1 MDGIRAGYI
10 DIGVRINRSEYLK
23 EYRALQ
29 ELIKRTPLRPDV
41 ELNKLHEFNRVIAI
55 KDKDWTG
62 LVRRVQQ
69 NPLKPTY
76 DGSSVAL
83 AKADLEGLRQS
94 ISKEIKGLVSI
105 NSRSLDETSAKIMGV
120 QKQLASLKQSAV
132 NAQINTKISHV
143 VEGDKAARQIESAFT
158 RSNGLLEK
166 SIAKAFKQSFKA
178 GSGGGLLGRAIKAP
192 FALPAAVA
200 RNAFVGASEELGR
213 KVTRG
218 ISAPVDKALGN
229 LGLQIEKYSVQRANE
244 YAVAISKLLGFKN
257 TREARGAVEEISKN
271 LDVLYSPR
279 KQAQVIRTAEKRVSS
294 AAQDAAT
301 KKEKFFTALTKEYQV
316 EVDKISNAFWETLG
330 RATQPGRKVAGI
342 GLRINKDVQIA
353 KQSQRIDDFA
363 SQIKVNPH
371 ILEKAK
377 QTGNLTVLAPGLQG
391 MEGQGGLAISA
402 MLRQFTPNAAT
413 VISPNYDMDAKNP
426 RYRRLQKLYNR
437 TVGRVL
443 PMDIETPLSRE
454 TAKIGRL
461 GTGGVKSLENQLLGS
476 NDALRHAATAKAYQ
490 NAGFDGNVNFFG
502 YSAGVADAQEATRI
516 LQKTG
521 TTNVKGF
528 GVGGVV
534 TGLGLRPMPS
544 FTQVQGGRDWTS
556 LSARGDVSLFEDL
569 DKFGDMGAALGR
581 ILSVFP
587 KGLLKTAAP
596 GAQPGTVFYP
606 NAGAGHKLASY
617 LADPSTQGVLD
628 RERGYAPNRSFI
640 GMRGAAALQAEKDL
654 RAGYTAGLFPDMSA
668 KNYKSAFY
676 GRSAYEPLIKTAQ
689 RNKKLS
695 VGRTT
700 EEYGLVLQQ
709 LNAVQSAI
717 NTGDLEEIATGVE
730 KAWSLSQDRAR
741 LYQERTIITP
751 PYSVISKPAEV
762 PYTDFQPKNYQVLQP
777 ESMLPQYYEPPKG
790 ALEKAQEMAL
800 PLVEFA
806 TNAKE
811 TAMAV
816 IELGK
821 GAREAHDQFVAIV
834 RGVEDVLTLGQAK
847 KVRGALGDRL
857 KNNWGVELTPYR
869 PVAEQEQG
877 GLINTIGNA
886 ARGVYGGLDKAENLA
901 FDALGMFVPRPLVT
915 GAKKAIQIGGVFAGA
930 NTLVPGIGGAI
941 LGAGGALGTAA
952 GTGIGGALAGG
963 LTASLPGWAAGAL
976 GTGITGT
983 LGTIGGA
990 VGAGGAAL
998 LAGNGALN
1006 IAGKV
1011 ADTVLPGDSAGKA
1024 GGSIVETIYAQIV
1037 EGISQKA
1044 KQLKGTKSQAL
1055 EGLPTFNA
1063 LPGVTPGGFVNRFG
1077 RFRSETAA
1085 QKRELEELRGLTV
1098 TKVSGHQKIQPGVNQ
1113 NIEQYIKNLSEAIV
1127 QAKKLKVYTDEQ
1139 KKVLNRDIGALNR
1152 STPGF
1157 DANAARGQVGA
1168 IGKAGVKGEDFL
1180 RLVKAQLSPEKVG
1193 EFIRQGIEQGASPAA
1208 MMEAGA
1214 MLAKAYHVAFADELE
1229 IRSPSRRFIRYM
1241 GNVLEAIRGVDTKKV
1256 TDVGKD
1262 LGEKLGDGFRNS
1274 VDEIGDVAKQVDL
1287 VGLLTRSLRVG
1298 GGGVGGFIEGLLD
1311 IPDIGKTLQG
1321 GLLTGG
1327 TLAVGAIALPQ
1338 VVALGNAFANVAEQQ
1353 NVITRG
1359 LRAVV
1364 GSGAEEYYD
1373 RLAKQANELGVS
1385 LQASASAAVGVEASF
1400 RNTSLEGQG
1409 LSVLEGFQTSIR
1421 DFGLGDQQQES
1432 VFYGISK
1439 AARQGKLQLDEF
1451 NLVVENLPGALQA
1464 LADSYGVSTAQIY
1477 QMITA
1482 GQILSEDALP
1492 RLSQQLKSQSGLSG
1506 AGDSATAS
1514 FTRLSN
1520 QLQIVQAG
1528 LGELPLVI
1536 KKFGADVLVKGLEMI
1551 NAEGSIL
1558 GTVLKTVTLGLAAGL
1573 VVATG
1578 AAAVSLAKLVLGIGA
1593 VKAGLVA
1600 LGAATPVLAGLTV
1613 VITAGALAWQSYQ
1626 RAMDAIKPPA
1636 ALLETENRLDRLAKK
1651 LKELRGEAGPQEEKN
1666 FLTGVTNFLSF
1677 GFDGDPTKN
1686 KVISRDI
1693 ANNKDRVRAQKLE
1706 TTTDTTLQDF
1716 ADAWYE
1722 VSLGI
1727 EEAKKSTEERK
1738 EIEAQILMLRTKQAS
1753 ATNKGDADEARELL
1767 KRITELQASQNE
1779 LSNGSSLGAITG
1791 GLSQTIED
1799 LEKAEKDVFQ
1809 RVIDGGPQERKVA
1822 AKASNELLDALDTA
1836 KELQKTLTEIT
1847 KQEPTNF
1854 KKINFELTSA
1864 LSQIDALRSK
1874 QERQSS
1880 QQRASTIAG
1889 AGIGTVAE
1897 QGLSRDLARQGI
1909 SDLKKQQQLDQKALA
1924 EIEKNLEKIDPK
1936 DLQLFTQILLDLGK
1950 DLDTA
1955 SGQDIQNGIE
1965 ELSKQ
1970 NKALPDDAIKILGQA
1985 GGRSEI
1991 RQRINQAS
1999 EQIAQSERDLGR
2011 SALDIAN
2018 AQTDYLR
2025 QVAAT
2030 NREIALSIQNNER
2043 QLKRQFED
2051 IYAANKA
2058 LAAEISVINRGYK
2071 LKNAIRASAGTFA
2084 STLETQ
2090 IVEFFQLL
2098 TNSTKNALDTASANR
2113 ALQRS
2118 LEDLTLGQDEFE
2130 RGIYTQQLGLAD
2142 AQAER
2147 AGVAKSKPISLVD
2160 FAYALKDA
2168 GFTIKEHEQFG
2179 GVSNIHRG
2187 PDHYNDN
2194 AIDITDWRSS
2204 ADFDGGV
2211 SSAIALGRA
2220 LNPFEGSGVGQV
2232 IDPSEDPGGHPDHV
2246 HLAGIDGMINITAE
2260 MAKRLQALGVNLGV
2274 DTSSSGAGASA
2285 ETRYGHK
2292 RFQEA
2297 SRSELEFVN
2306 RGGHGLDNYLQPEA
2320 AQAVKMLIAD
2330 AARQGITLGVGDAH
2344 RTISEQEQLFQS
2356 RGGDAQ
2362 AARSTA
2368 PGGFSEHHTGFVVDF
2383 VDSQGQLIKAG
2394 TPAYDFLVGQAS
2406 KAGFEQSF
2414 KGQGSVVEEPWHWRF
2429 AGSSRAQQALGLSG
2443 GNAVP
2448 AQRPGISI
2456 DALREAIIGKESSGN
2471 STIQN
2476 RDTGVAGLGQ
2486 VLPENIGPWT
2496 REALGRSLSLD
2507 EFLGDTQAQIKTINF
2522 KLNEYLGQA
2531 LGESGGNMDEAI
2543 RRVASKWYSGQ
2554 SDLFDST
2561 RPQGEYPSISAY
2573 TTDILSRYRA
2583 NPRAGQ
2589 SLTGVSTG
2597 FEFQG
2602 VDTTR
2607 QQAAISRMT
2616 RGQQQLNIARENAL
2630 RLTADEDARRA
2641 LENLNLASVQQRQQR
2656 RAQRDTQSQATDLR
2670 VLQRFPQSSIVG
2682 GLAQRQ
2688 QAVNQ
2693 RGNEARDL
2701 QSEQELLKRD
2711 YEELGRVI
2719 DTLNDKQSKVPDHL
2733 RAGFSEATEA
2743 IMHVREETQKLI
2755 AENDEALKSIA
2766 GTDTVR
2772 VVDQAL
2778 QRSFDQQIQTV
2789 KGSFAGIQGLLT
2801 DLDPSGRSQL
2811 EQELQAISQQFS
2823 QQRYQSEIQRIDLM
2837 EDIAALR
2844 TWADLQ
2850 EQVDPVFAQ
2859 KLRDEAI
2866 RLEEAAMDLKNA
2878 SDLLTPEAEGQLLSA
2893 RRLQGNFEQTRRRQ
2907 EIPDQIAGIE
2917 NEILRASTGTFN
2929 NRFNPGRQ
2937 ALDNVYADVRQR
2949 DLEFERRREELEQE
2963 IARLNILKN
2972 PLNEIETEDS
2982 ISNINELIGALRR
2995 QKDLLNEISR
3005 ESLPNLGNQAVEA
3018 ISTAGGGAVRS
3029 FTDELERS
3037 GNVFKAL
3044 GRAAD
3049 DFIQNLSSA
3058 VINELSQKA
3067 TQGLFGLLN
3076 GGRKQNGG
3084 DLFGS
3089 LLGLG
3094 TQALGVFGGSPGLVV
3109 PSGFNALY
3117 NGGMVKNYTHG
3128 GTVEGLGY
3136 SMIAAMKREK
3146 RMSGRTPVPLVANDG
3161 EGILSVKGMRALG
3174 GEPMLNM
3181 LNKGSFKIPTFD
3193 LGGAVSPPSFS
3204 SSAPVRSQRNEAEND
3219 RPLEVR
3225 TTVINNV
3232 EYATKSDLVAA
3243 TQQAAQMGERRA
3255 FNKLRGSV
3263 NARRSVGL

>member
-1 MDGIRAGYI
+1 MGGIRAGYI

-55 KDKDWTG
+55 KDKDWVG
-62 LVRRVQQ
+62 LVRKVQQ
-69 NPLKPTY
+69 NPLKPQY

-83 AKADLEGLRQS
+83 AKSDLEGLRQS
-94 ISKEIKGLVSI
+94 ISKEIKGFVNI

-143 VEGDKAARQIESAFT
+143 IEGDKAARQIESAFT
-158 RSNGLLEK
+158 KSSGLLEK
-166 SIAKAFKQSFKA
+166 SIEKAFKQSFKA

-244 YAVAISKLLGFKN
+244 YAVSISKLLGFKN
-257 TREARGAVEEISKN
+257 TREARGAVEEISKS
-271 LDVLYSPR
+271 LDMLYSPR
-279 KQAQVIRTAEKRVSS
+279 KQAQFIRTAEKRVSN
-294 AAQDAAT
+294 AAQNAAT

-316 EVDKISNAFWETLG
+316 EVDKVSNAFWATLG
-330 RATQPGRKVAGI
+330 RATQPGRSTLSV
-342 GLRINKDVQIA
+342 GLRINKDIQIA
-353 KQSQRIDDFA
+353 KQAQRLNEFA
-363 SQIKVNPH
+363 SQVKVDPQTLKRAN
-371 ILEKAK
+371 E
-377 QTGNLTVLAPGLQG
+377 TGNLTVIAPGLHG
-391 MEGQGGLAISA
+391 MNAQGGSVIEP

-413 VISPNYDMDAKNP
+413 VISPNYDMDSDNP
-426 RYRRLQKLYNR
+426 RFRRLQKLYDR
-437 TVGRVL
+437 TAGRVI
-443 PMDIETPLSRE
+443 PADIESPLQCI
-454 TAKIGRL
+454 AKQTDRFGR
-461 GTGGVKSLENQLLGS
+461 GGLKSFENQLLGS

-490 NAGFDGNVNFFG
+490 NAGFEGNVNFFG
-502 YSAGVADAQEATRI
+502 YSAGVADAQEAVRI
-516 LQKTG
+516 SQKAG
-521 TTNVKGF
+521 TNARGI
-528 GVGGVV
+528 GVGGIV
-534 TGLGLRPMPS
+534 TGMGLRPTPS

-556 LSARGDVSLFEDL
+556 LSTRGEFDVLFDNMAKADDL
-569 DKFGDMGAALGR
+569 GKALNGL
-581 ILSVFP
+581 IGGIP
-587 KGLLKTAAP
+587 TPLLKSAAP
-596 GAQPGTVFYP
+596 RAQKGTIFSP
-606 NAGAGHKLASY
+606 TAGTGHGLQAY
-617 LADPSTQGVLD
+617 LADPAFQRILD
-628 RERGYAPNRSFI
+628 PQRGYTPNRSFLGI
-640 GMRGAAALQAEKDL
+640 RGAAALQSEKDL
-654 RAGYTAGLFPDMSA
+654 RSGFTNELFPDVPASSYKAVFQGSGAYEDLIKSA
-668 KNYKSAFY
+668 K
-676 GRSAYEPLIKTAQ
+676 

-695 VGRTT
+695 VGRST
-700 EEYGLVLQQ
+700 EEYEVVLEQ
-709 LNAVQSAI
+709 LQTVQNALI
-717 NTGDLEEIATGVE
+717 DGDTDGIAAAVV
-730 KAWSLSQDRAR
+730 KARTLGKDRDR
-741 LYQERTIITP
+741 LYQKQSIVTP
-751 PYSVISKPAEV
+751 PYSVISKPEWV
-762 PYTDFQPKNYQVLQP
+762 PVTNFQPKNYQVLQP

-790 ALEKAQEMAL
+790 VIEKAQEMAL

-806 TNAKE
+806 VSTKE

-857 KNNWGVELTPYR
+857 KNNWGVEVTPYR
-869 PVAEQEQG
+869 PVAGQKQG
-877 GLINTIGNA
+877 GLGNTIGNA

-901 FDALGMFVPRPLVT
+901 FDALGMFVPRPLVS

-930 NTLVPGIGGAI
+930 NALVPGIGGAI

-1024 GGSIVETIYAQIV
+1024 GGTVVETVYAQIV
-1037 EGISQKA
+1037 QSVSQKA

-1055 EGLPTFNA
+1055 EGLPTPKS
-1063 LPGVTPGGFVNRFG
+1063 LPDVTPGGFVNTFG

-1098 TKVSGHQKIQPGVNQ
+1098 TKVSGQQKIQPGVNQ
-1113 NIEQYIKNLSEAIV
+1113 NIEQYLKNLSEAII

-1180 RLVKAQLSPEKVG
+1180 RLVKAQLRPEKVG
-1193 EFIRQGIEQGASPAA
+1193 EFIRQGIEQGASPEA

-1214 MLAKAYHVAFADELE
+1214 MLAKAYHVAFAGELE
-1229 IRSPSRRFIRYM
+1229 IKSPSRRFIRYM
-1241 GNVLEAIRGVDTKKV
+1241 GNVLEAIRGVDAEAV
-1256 TDVGKD
+1256 ANVGKD
-1262 LGEKLGDGFRNS
+1262 LGKKLGDGFRNS
-1274 VDEIGDVAKQVDL
+1274 VDEIGDESQQIDL
-1287 VGLLTRSLRVG
+1287 VGLLTRSFRVG

-1338 VVALGNAFANVAEQQ
+1338 VVALGDAFANVAEQQ

-1400 RNTSLEGQG
+1400 RNTALEGQG

-1439 AARQGKLQLDEF
+1439 AARQGRLQLDEF

-1492 RLSQQLKSQSGLSG
+1492 KLSQQLKSQSGLSG
-1506 AGDSATAS
+1506 ASGSATVS

-1528 LGELPLVI
+1528 LGEFPLAV
-1536 KKFGADVLVKGLEMI
+1536 KKLGADALVKGLEMI

-1558 GTVLKTVTLGLAAGL
+1558 GTILKTVTLGLTAGL

-1600 LGAATPVLAGLTV
+1600 LGAATPLLAGVTV
-1613 VITAGALAWQSYQ
+1613 ATTAGALAWQGFQ
-1626 RAMDAIKPPA
+1626 KAMDAIKPPA

-1666 FLTGVTNFLSF
+1666 FLTDVTNFLSF
-1677 GFDGDPTKN
+1677 GFDGDPTEN
-1686 KVISRDI
+1686 KVIRKDI
-1693 ANNKDRVRAQKLE
+1693 ANNKDGVRAQKLE
-1706 TTTDTTLQDF
+1706 TTNDATLQAF
-1716 ADAWYE
+1716 AAVWDE
-1722 VSLGI
+1722 TRLGI
-1727 EEAKKSTEERK
+1727 EEAKRSTEERK
-1738 EIEAQILMLRTKQAS
+1738 EIETQILMLRAKQAS

-1767 KRITELQASQNE
+1767 KTITGLQASQNE

-1799 LEKAEKDVFQ
+1799 LEKAEKEVFQ
-1809 RVIDGGPQERKVA
+1809 RVIDGGPQERKA
-1822 AKASNELLDALDTA
+1822 AIKASNELSDALDDA

-1909 SDLKKQQQLDQKALA
+1909 SDLKKQQELDQKALV

-1999 EQIAQSERDLGR
+1999 EQIAQSERDLVR
-2011 SALDIAN
+2011 STLDIAN

-2030 NREIALSIQNNER
+2030 NREIALSIRNNER

-2098 TNSTKNALDTASANR
+2098 TNSTKNALDTANANR

-2118 LEDLTLGQDEFE
+2118 LEDLTLGQEEFE
-2130 RGIYTQQLGLAD
+2130 RGIYNQQLGLAD
-2142 AQAER
+2142 TQAER
-2147 AGVAKSKPISLVD
+2147 AGTAKSKTVSIVE
-2160 FAYALKDA
+2160 FGRALQAA
-2168 GFTIKEHEQFG
+2168 GFKVAEHPEFG
-2179 GVSNIHRG
+2179 GVSPVHSG
-2187 PDHYNDN
+2187 PDHYNNN

-2246 HLAGIDGMINITAE
+2246 HLAGIDGMINVTAE

-2274 DTSSSGAGASA
+2274 NTSSTQPQSA

-2368 PGGFSEHHTGFVVDF
+2368 PGGFSEHHTGFAVDF

-2414 KGQGSVVEEPWHWRF
+2414 KGQGSVIEEPWHWRF
-2429 AGSSRAQQALGLSG
+2429 AGSDRAQQALGLSG
-2443 GNAVP
+2443 GSAAP

-2456 DALREAIIGKESSGN
+2456 DALREAIISKESSGN

-2476 RDTGVAGLGQ
+2476 RDTGAAGLGQ
-2486 VLPENIGPWT
+2486 IMPENIGPWT

-2589 SLTGVSTG
+2589 SLTGATGSG

-2602 VDTTR
+2602 VDTSQ
-2607 QQAAISRMT
+2607 QQAAIARMT
-2616 RGQQQLNIARENAL
+2616 RGQQQLNVARENAL

-2670 VLQRFPQSSIVG
+2670 VLQQFPQSSIVG

-2701 QSEQELLKRD
+2701 QSEQELLRRD

-2789 KGSFAGIQGLLT
+2789 RGSFAGIQGLLT

-2823 QQRYQSEIQRIDLM
+2823 QQRYQSETQRIDLM

-2866 RLEEAAMDLKNA
+2866 RLEGAAMELKNA

-2917 NEILRASTGTFN
+2917 NEILRAGTGTFN

-2963 IARLNILKN
+2963 ITRLTTLKN

-2982 ISNINELIGALRR
+2982 ISNIEGLIDALRR
-2995 QKDLLNEISR
+2995 QKDLLNEIAG
-3005 ESLPNLGNQAVEA
+3005 ESLPNLGNQAIEA

-3076 GGRKQNGG
+3076 GGRKQSGG

-3117 NGGMVKNYTHG
+3117 DGGMVKNYMNG

-3136 SMIAAMKREK
+3136 SMIAAMEREK

-3161 EGILSVKGMRALG
+3161 EGILSVKGMQALG
-3174 GEPMLNM
+3174 GEPVLNA

-3193 LGGAVSPPSFS
+3193 LGGAVRPPSFS